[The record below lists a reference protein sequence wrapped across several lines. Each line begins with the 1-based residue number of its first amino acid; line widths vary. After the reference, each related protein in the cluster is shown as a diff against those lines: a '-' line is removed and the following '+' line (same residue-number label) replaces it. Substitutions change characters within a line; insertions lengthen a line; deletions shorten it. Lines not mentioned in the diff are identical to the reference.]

1 MNGCEYDETLWITP
15 SEKLEKFMSAKHS
28 TARGDAE
35 VNDDNTEHEWVE
47 EMPKHTRAHQAKHDD
62 DRLTTMMT
70 RHPVFRRDRK
80 RKNRRRNARPRNAR
94 SKAAA
99 KLARDRSLTST
110 ATGLV
115 QAPRP
120 RDAQL
125 RSIDVRR
132 TIETPK

>member
-1 MNGCEYDETLWITP
+1 MDNPLQ
-15 SEKLEKFMSAKHS
+15 KLEKFMSAKHS

-80 RKNRRRNARPRNAR
+80 RKK
-94 SKAAA
+94 SSA
-99 KLARDRSLTST
+99 KCSSAKCQIESRGEAGERQITYKHRDGAGAST
-110 ATGLV
+110 AT
-115 QAPRP
+115 
-120 RDAQL
+120 
-125 RSIDVRR
+125 
-132 TIETPK
+132 

>member
-1 MNGCEYDETLWITP
+1 MSGCEYDETLWITP
-15 SEKLEKFMSAKHS
+15 SEKLEKSMSAKHS

-62 DRLTTMMT
+62 DRLMTMTT

-99 KLARDRSLTST
+99 KLARDRSLTWVVLLEGKLSQNF
-110 ATGLV
+110 AKM
-115 QAPRP
+115 RKI
-120 RDAQL
+120 
-125 RSIDVRR
+125 S
-132 TIETPK
+132 